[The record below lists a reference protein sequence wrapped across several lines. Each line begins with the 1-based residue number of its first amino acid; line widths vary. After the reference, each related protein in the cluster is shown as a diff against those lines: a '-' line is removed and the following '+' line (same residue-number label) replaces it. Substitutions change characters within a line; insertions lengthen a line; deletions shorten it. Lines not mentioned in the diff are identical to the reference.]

1 VQKLSVAQNSKN
13 TSCTLFFPLLLMF
26 FLFIH
31 LFLFLFIFRFSLPF
45 FRKDL
50 NEKFDVVTLGRGEKE
65 KSNDNSFAIITTAHR
80 ENHYIVSLL

>member
-1 VQKLSVAQNSKN
+1 MSVAQNSRN
-13 TSCTLFFPLLLMF
+13 TSCTLFSSADVLRLHPLVF
-26 FLFIH
+26 ISFFFSFLF
-31 LFLFLFIFRFSLPF
+31 RE
-45 FRKDL
+45 DL